1 MDNHACHSFARRV
14 SLHLEAVL
22 TLLPHELRSVRMRL
36 PQAAAEVH
44 IVSTEFEA
52 LIKAAG
58 HDNSSCHQLV
68 SGDSIICAAVIANH
82 GVDNEVIGNWINKF
96 VVIGMSTDG
105 PAAFGERLWRLL
117 LRRLQSQCGRHLR
130 TCKCVSRC

>member
-1 MDNHACHSFARRV
+1 MGQPCMPSLGRRV
-14 SLHLEAVL
+14 RLHLEAVL

-52 LIKAAG
+52 LAAAG

-68 SGDSIICAAVIANH
+68 SGDAIICAAVIANH
-82 GVDNEVIGNWINKF
+82 GVDNEVIGNWIDEL
-96 VVIGMSTDG
+96 VMIGMSTDG
-105 PAAFGERLWRLL
+105 PPAFGERLWLL
-117 LRRLQSQCGRHLR
+117 LLRRRLQSQRGRHLR
-130 TCKCVSRC
+130 TCKHVSRC